1 MSSTFWALHV
11 NVIYWSRYPP
21 LYQKIHLLPKPAT
34 DFSFFQKILQCLY
47 DHQYLQ
53 TFYCSWTFFSTWEQ
67 YNVCQNWRFDKQ
79 HNIFWKKLTF
89 TVTCKVLE
97 KKLLLATNK
106 KVYNIPKIGKKW
118 SAIYSPFFIPYFRR
132 NYSFLNST
140 LCTMT
145 FGHRTYRC
153 GNYSREETIQRQ
165 KLFAEI
171 RYVVLT
177 LLCIIHFSTILPPPT
192 SRFWRH
198 LWIA

>member
-1 MSSTFWALHV
+1 MECKKQTSSMGAIHNWCHPLFEPFMSMLFTEVDTPH
-11 NVIYWSRYPP
+11 

-118 SAIYSPFFIPYFRR
+118 SAIYSPFLIPYFRR
-132 NYSFLNST
+132 NYSFLNLI
-140 LCTMT
+140 LCSVT
-145 FGHRTYRC
+145 FYHSTYRC
-153 GNYSREETIQRQ
+153 GNYSREGTIQGR
-165 KLFAEI
+165 KVFAEI
-171 RYVVLT
+171 RY
-177 LLCIIHFSTILPPPT
+177 LLRNFCFFT
-192 SRFWRH
+192 FECF
-198 LWIA
+198 